1 MHRNYVAEFFDN
13 VDIKKNLDTEID
25 AYKRWSLFYVGTIYP
40 PKTAFILSIT
50 VPGMYA
56 LLPLD

>member
-1 MHRNYVAEFFDN
+1 MHRNYVADFFDN

-25 AYKRWSLFYVGTIYP
+25 AYKRWSLFLCRYDLSTKDGVYP
-40 PKTAFILSIT
+40 FDNR
-50 VPGMYA
+50 MYA